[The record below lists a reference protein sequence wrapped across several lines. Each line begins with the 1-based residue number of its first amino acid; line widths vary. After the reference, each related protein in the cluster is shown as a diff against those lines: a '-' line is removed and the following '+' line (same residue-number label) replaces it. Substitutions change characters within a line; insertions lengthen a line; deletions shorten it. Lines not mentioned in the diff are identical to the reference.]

1 MTKRN
6 RVVFDADVTLAMPID
21 RVWAELIDWGGHGRW
36 IPMTRVDVDPV
47 DPNRFVAWSGV
58 GPLALEDRMHAT
70 QLEFDGSRGT
80 CHVDKIGP
88 VLHGFATLTVTGD
101 ANRTRVQ
108 WHEDVTV
115 PYVPKF
121 LTPVVAKASGMLFGF
136 ALKRLKKA

>member
-1 MTKRN
+1 
-6 RVVFDADVTLAMPID
+6 
-21 RVWAELIDWGGHGRW
+21 
-36 IPMTRVDVDPV
+36 
-47 DPNRFVAWSGV
+47 
-58 GPLALEDRMHAT
+58 MHAT
-70 QLEFDGSRGT
+70 KLEFDGARGT

-88 VLHGFATLTVTGD
+88 VLLGFATLTVTGD
-101 ANRTRVQ
+101 ASRTRVQ